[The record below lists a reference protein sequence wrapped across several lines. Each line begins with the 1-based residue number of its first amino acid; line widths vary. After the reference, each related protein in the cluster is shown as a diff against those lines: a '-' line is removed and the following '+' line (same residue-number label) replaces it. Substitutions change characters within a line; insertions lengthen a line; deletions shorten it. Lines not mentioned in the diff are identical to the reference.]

1 MAVFHVNQV
10 KGTEFPAGRLTKV
23 IAGPGAP
30 AEPDHFV
37 MGQVTIYPGGEIPAH
52 HHEQEEIYYI
62 AKGEGICELDQEQ
75 YPIVHGSYIHIP
87 SQSQHYLKNTGKEDM
102 IMLFCYAPKGIVEH
116 WQQELQPVEGDK

>member
-1 MAVFHVNQV
+1 MAVFHVNQI

-37 MGQVTIYPGGEIPAH
+37 MGQVTIYPGGEIPVH

-62 AKGEGICELDQEQ
+62 AKGQGICELNQEQ
-75 YPIVHGSYIHIP
+75 YPIVQGSYIHIP
-87 SQSQHYLKNTGKEDM
+87 SKSHHYLKNTGQDEM

-116 WQQELQPVEGDK
+116 WQQELQPVGGEE